1 MCIIWLALTAGD
13 LDSFYP
19 PRMLVLMPHKSKL
32 FLFQVNKNWQCFF
45 CKDIA
50 KHLNGTAVTTK
61 TTTIFLS
68 FFVIL

>member
-45 CKDIA
+45 SVKISQ
-50 KHLNGTAVTTK
+50 NT
-61 TTTIFLS
+61 
-68 FFVIL
+68 